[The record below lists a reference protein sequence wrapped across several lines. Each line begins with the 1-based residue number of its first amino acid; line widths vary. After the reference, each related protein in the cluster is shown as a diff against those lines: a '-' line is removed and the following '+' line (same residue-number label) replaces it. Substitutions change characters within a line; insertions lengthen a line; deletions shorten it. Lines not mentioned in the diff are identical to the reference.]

1 MSLIAPSLPRCLG
14 RELLV
19 APCSPPRRDFSSS
32 SMMFRIIRLSVP
44 GRWKLLRALAL
55 VVSSLRISNASLSS
69 IGGSPTPSRKYPAST
84 PKTPESATTLSTVGF
99 EMVPSSYARHLILG
113 KNAEA
118 HAGHLGVGVGRACS
132 VVRERIRQSI

>member
-14 RELLV
+14 QELLV

-69 IGGSPTPSRKYPAST
+69 IGRSPTPSRKYPAST

-99 EMVPSSYARHLILG
+99 EMVPTLIPPPHLRE
-113 KNAEA
+113 NAET
-118 HAGHLGVGVGRACS
+118 HAGHLGVGVGRSCS
-132 VVRERIRQSI
+132 VVRERIQ